1 MKPTIKI
8 QRTEKCQVAEILSK
22 PKRLTD
28 INYEKKNYN
37 QLKQAQNENRKKKEE
52 DAARPP
58 KEPFKIKRFQNVES
72 QVYKKPEDVKKAK
85 PQKERSSSATQP
97 IIVTY
102 NPDDEGQLPPD
113 PTRQDGKKDYVK
125 ENAKAA
131 IAQQASKQQVAP
143 ETNPKALNPS
153 YGKVPQYLEEY
164 KNQREILNERKKYEE
179 ELAKCPPGMKLMP
192 EHERVETLEILQR
205 GKDEVWQAINKLPIA
220 SNTLTVQRKRAEYE
234 SKLQELENAI
244 KTFSKPKVYV
254 AL

>member
-8 QRTEKCQVAEILSK
+8 QRVEKCQVAEILSE

-28 INYEKKNYN
+28 INYEKKNYT
-37 QLKQAQNENRKKKEE
+37 QLKQAQTENKKKKEE
-52 DAARPP
+52 ADARPP
-58 KEPFKIKRFQNVES
+58 KDPFKLKRFQNVES
-72 QVYKKPEDVKKAK
+72 VVYKKPEEVKKSK
-85 PQKERSSSATQP
+85 PIKERSSSATQP

-102 NPDDEGQLPPD
+102 NAEDEGQMAIQASN
-113 PTRQDGKKDYVK
+113 QDGRKDYVK
-125 ENAKAA
+125 QNAKAA
-131 IAQQASKQQVAP
+131 INQAVSKPAAAP
-143 ETNPKALNPS
+143 DSNPKALNPN
-153 YGKVPQYLEEY
+153 YGKVPQYLEEF
-164 KNQREILNERKKYEE
+164 KNQRDVQEERRKYQE

-192 EHERVETLEILQR
+192 EQERVETLEILQR

-234 SKLQELENAI
+234 AKLQELENAI